1 MPICKGMTK
10 MYLMFYEK
18 TTTVFERRKHMKKI
32 LSFVLAFAMITAVTS
47 TAFAATWDSSSLT
60 GSFYT
65 TGSITKSSSSTWGA
79 TTTIS
84 VSRLK
89 STGATKIKVTPVNAN
104 QQVSGGTLY
113 FSSTGTKYSSMT
125 NTNWNTIKLYIQN
138 NNGGTNIESSG
149 SWTNSAS

>member
-1 MPICKGMTK
+1 MSIYENTPAYCERAAHIAEKAMPICKGMTK
-10 MYLMFYEK
+10 LYLMFYEK

-32 LSFVLAFAMITAVTS
+32 LSFVLAFAMIMAVAS

-89 STGATKIKVTPVNAN
+89 STGATKIKVTPR
-104 QQVSGGTLY
+104 
-113 FSSTGTKYSSMT
+113 
-125 NTNWNTIKLYIQN
+125 
-138 NNGGTNIESSG
+138 
-149 SWTNSAS
+149 

>member
-1 MPICKGMTK
+1 
-10 MYLMFYEK
+10 
-18 TTTVFERRKHMKKI
+18 MKKTI
-32 LSFVLAFAMITAVTS
+32 TLVLALIMMLAVAS
-47 TAFAATWDSSSLT
+47 TALAATWDSSSLT

>member
-1 MPICKGMTK
+1 
-10 MYLMFYEK
+10 
-18 TTTVFERRKHMKKI
+18 MKKI
-32 LSFVLAFAMITAVTS
+32 LSFVLAFAMIMAVTS

-65 TGSITKSSSSTWGA
+65 TGSITKSSSGTWGA

-104 QQVSGGTLY
+104 QHVSGGTLY
-113 FSSTGTKYSSMT
+113 FRSTGTKYSSMT

-149 SWTNSAS
+149 SWKNSAS

>member
-1 MPICKGMTK
+1 MCDISESVPN
-10 MYLMFYEK
+10 LMQE
-18 TTTVFERRKHMKKI
+18 
-32 LSFVLAFAMITAVTS
+32 
-47 TAFAATWDSSSLT
+47 T
-60 GSFYT
+60 GRYYNH
-65 TGSITKSSSSTWGA
+65 KR
-79 TTTIS
+79 IS
-84 VSRLK
+84 SRLK

>member
-1 MPICKGMTK
+1 
-10 MYLMFYEK
+10 
-18 TTTVFERRKHMKKI
+18 MKKTI
-32 LSFVLAFAMITAVTS
+32 TLVLALIMMLTVAS
-47 TAFAATWDSSSLT
+47 TALAATWDSSSLT

-65 TGSITKSSSSTWGA
+65 TESITKSSSSTWGA

-104 QQVSGGTLY
+104 QQVSGSTLY

-125 NTNWNTIKLYIQN
+125 NINWNTIKLYIQN

>member
-1 MPICKGMTK
+1 
-10 MYLMFYEK
+10 
-18 TTTVFERRKHMKKI
+18 MKKI

-125 NTNWNTIKLYIQN
+125 NTNWNTIKLYILSL
-138 NNGGTNIESSG
+138 IHI
-149 SWTNSAS
+149 